1 MQKIKYVLVLL
12 FSGCFVSGF
21 SQETDSPSSL
31 SLRGNLDEQFDFV
44 FQKSNSYQ
52 EYRVVRKDYLLH
64 LKKSSTD
71 SLKKYKTELGEF
83 KTKINVQQAE
93 KNTLQHRL
101 DRTNTS
107 LEAMKVER
115 NNISLFGVQVSKSA
129 YNSLMIGII
138 GVLVF
143 LLTILLIRFKSSY
156 RLSKE
161 SESNYLKLESD
172 FEEFKRKA
180 MEKEQQLG
188 RKLQDEINK
197 QKKKEK

>member
-93 KNTLQHRL
+93 KDTLQHRL

>member
-1 MQKIKYVLVLL
+1 
-12 FSGCFVSGF
+12 
-21 SQETDSPSSL
+21 
-31 SLRGNLDEQFDFV
+31 
-44 FQKSNSYQ
+44 Q

-93 KNTLQHRL
+93 KDTLQHRL

>member
-52 EYRVVRKDYLLH
+52 EYRVVRKDYLSH

-93 KNTLQHRL
+93 KDTLQHRL

-107 LEAMKVER
+107 LEAMKVEQ
-115 NNISLFGVQVSKSA
+115 NNISLFGVQMSKSA

-143 LLTILLIRFKSSY
+143 LLAILLIRFKSSY

>member
-21 SQETDSPSSL
+21 SQETDSPGSL

-52 EYRVVRKDYLLH
+52 EYRVVRKDYLSH

-93 KNTLQHRL
+93 KDTLQHRL

-115 NNISLFGVQVSKSA
+115 NNISLFGVQMSKSA
-129 YNSLMIGII
+129 YNSLMIGVI

-143 LLTILLIRFKSSY
+143 LLAILLIRFKSSY

>member
-21 SQETDSPSSL
+21 SQETDSPGSL

-93 KNTLQHRL
+93 KDTLQHRL